1 MAGIKF
7 ARNTRASL
15 KRLFV
20 KVKAAANDETG
31 DDPRV
36 GEAGPSNE
44 ASETDEED
52 HKEESIS
59 PKATPARK
67 QKKGIAVK
75 KVTPRKRSGIAKK
88 APTSRGKAVVHK
100 AKKPVN
106 EVSDDDEDEE
116 EYNDGKF
123 IILTFHPRTPQE
135 NPCNGSANGSESEHR
150 VHTTGNGTD
159 TVQTSEEDDA
169 KLRGMTVEEWRA
181 WKIEHDYDAYHS
193 HCPTPVWYSSEE
205 VA

>member
-20 KVKAAANDETG
+20 KVKAAANDGTG
-31 DDPRV
+31 DNTHVR
-36 GEAGPSNE
+36 EAGPSNE

-52 HKEESIS
+52 QEEEEESIS
-59 PKATPARK
+59 PKVTPARK

-75 KVTPRKRSGIAKK
+75 KVTPRKRSGITK
-88 APTSRGKAVVHK
+88 AATSSRGKAVVRK

-116 EYNDGKF
+116 V
-123 IILTFHPRTPQE
+123 LTTA
-135 NPCNGSANGSESEHR
+135 S
-150 VHTTGNGTD
+150 
-159 TVQTSEEDDA
+159 
-169 KLRGMTVEEWRA
+169 L
-181 WKIEHDYDAYHS
+181 
-193 HCPTPVWYSSEE
+193 
-205 VA
+205 